1 MHALPRQPR
10 DNDVLIRAITILELW
25 QSSHSFKQLRNT
37 RVLYELKIT
46 VMGQRDLSFFGSPP
60 SPRFQLH
67 QMKPNGIFTMIY
79 NMAQLVT
86 LAVWHRSPFDDEGK
100 SKVDQN
106 GTDESWLLAGCTQTV
121 QKRSTM
127 HISQGHSSSD
137 AKAAFSSEDGS
148 KFLHAGVDLVRPF
161 LIFCWVLIAKQTKQP
176 EHKRQTTSAR
186 ISPSDPNKENRKE
199 YVKLGEYVWTNLG

>member
-1 MHALPRQPR
+1 
-10 DNDVLIRAITILELW
+10 
-25 QSSHSFKQLRNT
+25 
-37 RVLYELKIT
+37 
-46 VMGQRDLSFFGSPP
+46 
-60 SPRFQLH
+60 
-67 QMKPNGIFTMIY
+67 MIY

-161 LIFCWVLIAKQTKQP
+161 LIFCWVLIAKQTKHP

>member
-1 MHALPRQPR
+1 MHALPC
-10 DNDVLIRAITILELW
+10 DNDILIRAISILELW
-25 QSSHSFKQLRNT
+25 QSFHSFKQLRNT

-46 VMGQRDLSFFGSPP
+46 VMGQRDLSFCGPLP
-60 SPRFQLH
+60 SRRLQLH
-67 QMKPNGIFTMIY
+67 QIKHIMKPNGSSQWFN

-86 LAVWHRSPFDDEGK
+86 LAFWHRICFDEGK
-100 SKVDQN
+100 SKVGEN
-106 GTDESWLLAGCTQTV
+106 GTNEYWLLAGCTQTV

-137 AKAAFSSEDGS
+137 AKAAFSIEDGS
-148 KFLHAGVDLVRPF
+148 KFLHAGVDLVCPF

-186 ISPSDPNKENRKE
+186 VSPSDRPKENRK
-199 YVKLGEYVWTNLG
+199 